1 MLKERAI
8 YELKARSMGLGEF
21 DSSTYPITSKNLER
35 NIMQFQQKNVLQQDY
50 LSIPLPQGYKM
61 VSDEEIHKESKDV
74 SLLLIYYTTVM
85 F

>member
-1 MLKERAI
+1 
-8 YELKARSMGLGEF
+8 MGLGEF
-21 DSSTYPITSKNLER
+21 DSSTYPITSKKLER
-35 NIMQFQQKNVLQQDY
+35 SVMQFEQRNVLQQDY

-61 VSDEEIHKESKDV
+61 VSDEEIHKEPKDV